1 VLLRGLKRAGRFG
14 ARMENNET
22 QSVREVA
29 AVDVGPAP
37 LAAASFRLVRR
48 MFGLPAALPTQ
59 IEVPERLAFHR
70 PPSKRPSAYLITFVL
85 FVVLPSIA
93 SAIYLAFIASDQYV
107 AETRFAVKQAQFDTD
122 RVKSDLSKLA
132 SGSIPSLADQNVY
145 IIANY
150 IRSRAIVD
158 DVGKALDLRQIF
170 RRPEADF
177 WARLKDGATKEELV
191 DYWNEMVRTYVDGP
205 SAIVTVEA
213 KAFRPE
219 DALALSRAIIAASEK
234 LANEVSARARN
245 DTMKWAEDEVRRAE
259 GKVETA
265 LANLREYRDSEGY
278 IDPVSAATSTSKLLL
293 QTMAEKIKLQSDY
306 FVASRAMS
314 PEAPTVV
321 TLKTRLQSL
330 DDQINQ
336 LKSKL
341 TGNSPEGATIAAS
354 LVKFESLE
362 LQRQFAEKLY
372 QLAQDSLERA
382 RIKAERQNI
391 YVEVF
396 VPPGLPEYARYPERL
411 ALSLLIPLGLL
422 IVWGI
427 FAFTAAAVDD
437 HRY

>member
-1 VLLRGLKRAGRFG
+1 
-14 ARMENNET
+14 MENGET

-29 AVDVGPAP
+29 AEAPPARRMLPAP
-37 LAAASFRLVRR
+37 LAPLRIMRR
-48 MFGLPAALPTQ
+48 MFGRPAAPPTQ
-59 IEVPERLAFHR
+59 IDEPERLAFLR
-70 PPSKRPSAYLITFVL
+70 PRKRPSAYLISLIL

-93 SAIYLAFIASDQYV
+93 SALYLAFIASDQYV
-107 AETRFAVKQAQFDTD
+107 AEARFAVKQAQFDLGDDKT
-122 RVKSDLSKLA
+122 KSGLIKLA
-132 SGSIPSLADQNVY
+132 SGGVPSLASQDTY
-145 IIANY
+145 IISNY
-150 IRSRAIVD
+150 IESRAIVD
-158 DVGKALDLRQIF
+158 DLEKTIDLKQIF

-177 WARLKDGATKEELV
+177 WARLKKDATKEELV
-191 DYWNEMVRTYVDGP
+191 DYWKGMVRTYVDGP

-219 DALALSRAIIAASEK
+219 DALALSRAILTASEK
-234 LANEVSARARN
+234 LANDVSARARN
-245 DTMKWAEDEVRRAE
+245 DTMKWAEDEVKRAE

-265 LANLREYRDSEGY
+265 LVNLRAYRDSEGY
-278 IDPVSAATSTSKLLL
+278 IDPVAAATSTSKLLL
-293 QTMAEKIKLQSDY
+293 SSMAEKIKLQSDY
-306 FVASRAMS
+306 FVAARAMS
-314 PEAPTVV
+314 PDAPTVV

-330 DDQINQ
+330 DDQINE
-336 LKSKL
+336 LKSTL

-382 RIKAERQNI
+382 KIKAERQNI

-396 VPPGLPEYARYPERL
+396 VPPALPEYAKYPERL
-411 ALSLLIPLGLL
+411 SLSLLIPLGLL

-427 FAFTAAAVDD
+427 FALTAAAVED

>member
-1 VLLRGLKRAGRFG
+1 MSKD
-14 ARMENNET
+14 ES
-22 QSVREVA
+22 QSVREIA
-29 AVDVGPAP
+29 AEPAPPLPRALPAP
-37 LAAASFRLVRR
+37 LRAAAALPLLRR
-48 MFGLPAALPTQ
+48 MFGLPAAPPIQ
-59 IEVPERLAFHR
+59 AEEPERLNFHR
-70 PPSKRPSAYLITFVL
+70 PRKRPSAYLVTLIL

-93 SAIYLAFIASDQYV
+93 AAIYFAFIASDQYV
-107 AETRFAVKQAQFDTD
+107 AETRFAVKAAQFDMEKT
-122 RVKSDLSKLA
+122 KSDVSKLT
-132 SGSIPSLADQNVY
+132 SGVIPSLADQSVY
-145 IIANY
+145 IISNY

-158 DVGKALDLRQIF
+158 DLSKTIDLRQIF
-170 RRPEADF
+170 QRPDADF

-191 DYWNEMVRTYVDGP
+191 DYWNSMVRTYVDGP

-219 DALALSRAIIAASEK
+219 DALALSSAIVAASEK

-245 DTMKWAEDEVRRAE
+245 DTMKWSEDEVKRAE
-259 GKVETA
+259 GKVEAA
-265 LANLREYRDSEGY
+265 LANLRDYRDSEGY
-278 IDPVSAATSTSKLLL
+278 IDPVAAATSTSKLLM
-293 QTMAEKIKLQSDY
+293 QVMAEKIKLQSDY

-314 PEAPTVV
+314 PDAPTVV
-321 TLKTRLQSL
+321 TLKTRLQSI

-362 LQRQFAEKLY
+362 LQRQFSEKLL

-396 VPPGLPEYARYPERL
+396 VPPALPEYAKYPERL
-411 ALSLLIPLGLL
+411 GLSFIIPIGLL

-427 FAFTAAAVDD
+427 LALMAAAVDD